1 MIGYQQILDE
11 VPNKDSIP
19 TRIITTSEGRQV
31 ANVATLED
39 VKIHCQPAQRA
50 AGHCHCYFG
59 PLMTSIN
66 SSWKYSDVN
75 QKIPLNCKD
84 VIAMSTD

>member
-1 MIGYQQILDE
+1 MRSQRMLSLKIISIKIGIF
-11 VPNKDSIP
+11 
-19 TRIITTSEGRQV
+19 IIVTTSEGRQV